1 MRHDPSDG
9 LLNREGAT
17 AADPSRPCFAGVH
30 SRPQANFLAL
40 SHSGDGMSAANN
52 HTQQLRE
59 LVDLL
64 NL

>member
-1 MRHDPSDG
+1 M
-9 LLNREGAT
+9 
-17 AADPSRPCFAGVH
+17 H
-30 SRPQANFLAL
+30 SCAQANFLAL